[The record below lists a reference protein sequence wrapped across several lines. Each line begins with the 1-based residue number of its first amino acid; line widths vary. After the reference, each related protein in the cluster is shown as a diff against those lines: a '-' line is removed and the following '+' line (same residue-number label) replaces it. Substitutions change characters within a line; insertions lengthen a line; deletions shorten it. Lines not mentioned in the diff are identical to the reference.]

1 MGDPKRAER
10 HYEIPRKHWDLSV
23 IEGERKTMDT
33 YGLKNKRELH
43 RLQAIVKTKRHNAR
57 SLLAL
62 SAEQRAKRQS
72 ELLKSLEKIGL
83 LPEHATLD
91 DVLVLS
97 IEELLERRL
106 QTLVWRKGLANT
118 IGQARQ
124 FIVHGHIAVNG
135 RKIDR
140 PSYIVAKGEEDKI
153 SYYGKPLQLAAKLK
167 IEEAKKEE
175 NADAQE
181 INGDEAEAPAGE
193 IAEETVN
200 LEEAS

>member
-10 HYEIPRKHWDLSV
+10 HYEIPRKHWDLAV
-23 IEGERKTMDT
+23 IESERKTMET

-43 RLQAIVKTKRHNAR
+43 HLQAIVKTKRHNAR

-106 QTLVWRKGLANT
+106 QTVVWRKGLANT

-135 RKIDR
+135 KKIDR
-140 PSYIVAKGEEDKI
+140 PSYIVSKSEEEKI
-153 SYYGKPLQLAAKLK
+153 AYYGKQMQLAAKEK
-167 IEEAKKEE
+167 IVETKEGQ
-175 NADAQE
+175 NAESQGTE
-181 INGDEAEAPAGE
+181 EAEAASGE
-193 IAEETVN
+193 TAEEAVN
-200 LEEAS
+200 MEEAS

>member
-10 HYEIPRKHWDLSV
+10 QYEIPRKHWDLAI
-23 IEGERKTMDT
+23 IENERKTMET

-43 RLQAIVKTKRHNAR
+43 HLQAIVKTKRHNAR

-62 SAEQRAKRQS
+62 SAEQRVKRQS
-72 ELLKSLEKIGL
+72 ELLKSLERIGL

-106 QTLVWRKGLANT
+106 QTVVWRKGLANT

-140 PSYIVAKGEEDKI
+140 PGYIVSKGEEEKVA
-153 SYYGKPLQLAAKLK
+153 YYGKQMQLAAKEK
-167 IEEAKKEE
+167 VEEIKKGQ
-175 NADAQE
+175 DAEAQGTE
-181 INGDEAEAPAGE
+181 EAEAASGE
-193 IAEETVN
+193 TAEEAIN
-200 LEEAS
+200 MEEAS

>member
-23 IEGERKTMDT
+23 IESERKTMET

-43 RLQAIVKTKRHNAR
+43 RLQAMVKTKRHNAR
-57 SLLAL
+57 GLLAL

-91 DVLVLS
+91 DVLILS

-106 QTLVWRKGLANT
+106 QTIVWRKGLANS

-124 FIVHGHIAVNG
+124 FIVHGHIAING
-135 RKIDR
+135 RKVDR
-140 PSYIVAKGEEDKI
+140 PSYIVSKSEEEKI
-153 SYYGKPLQLAAKLK
+153 SYYGKPMQLAAKETV
-167 IEEAKKEE
+167 EEIKKEQ
-175 NADAQE
+175 NAEAQGTDE
-181 INGDEAEAPAGE
+181 TEAEASSGE
-193 IAEETVN
+193 IAEETIN
-200 LEEAS
+200 IEEAS